1 MTYDE
6 KNRLKE
12 IYIKAVVKNERAKDD
27 FVKARE
33 QHKAVRHKNLLYSIA
48 TAQECALVDVMV
60 AFFDDA
66 TIDQFEDE
74 AKAMYKADPTV
85 FAED

>member
-6 KNRLKE
+6 KNCLKE

-33 QHKAVRHKNLLYSIA
+33 QHKVVGDVKHIKTRP
-48 TAQECALVDVMV
+48 VD
-60 AFFDDA
+60 
-66 TIDQFEDE
+66 
-74 AKAMYKADPTV
+74 
-85 FAED
+85 